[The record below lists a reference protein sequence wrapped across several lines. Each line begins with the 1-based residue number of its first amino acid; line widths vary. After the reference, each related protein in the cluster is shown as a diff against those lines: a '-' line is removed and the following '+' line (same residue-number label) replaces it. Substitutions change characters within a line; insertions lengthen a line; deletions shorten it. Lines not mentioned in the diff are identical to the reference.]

1 MAKRSRN
8 AKGHFVKG
16 GGRKRRSRSRALTRS
31 GGRSVRRRS
40 GGGGGRRRSRR
51 GGGGG
56 GGVTAGKLA
65 ITAVALGALLGDTSA
80 NATQTKAIEF
90 VNKIP
95 GSKTFGPVA
104 VAGVALG
111 AIGQFTSIGGARLRP
126 WLKAA
131 GAVGLIVAALKVG
144 VENTG
149 FKFVGDDDD
158 DDELMDVDAD

>member
-16 GGRKRRSRSRALTRS
+16 GGRKSRSRALVRQGSRSPTR
-31 GGRSVRRRS
+31 RRRRS
-40 GGGGGRRRSRR
+40 GGGGVRRRSRR

-65 ITAVALGALLGDTSA
+65 ITALALGALLGDTSA

-95 GSKTFGPVA
+95 GAKTFGPVA

-111 AIGQFTSIGGARLRP
+111 AIGHFTSIGGARVRP

-131 GAVGLIVAALKVG
+131 GAVGVIVAALKIG

-149 FKFVGDDDD
+149 FKFVGAED